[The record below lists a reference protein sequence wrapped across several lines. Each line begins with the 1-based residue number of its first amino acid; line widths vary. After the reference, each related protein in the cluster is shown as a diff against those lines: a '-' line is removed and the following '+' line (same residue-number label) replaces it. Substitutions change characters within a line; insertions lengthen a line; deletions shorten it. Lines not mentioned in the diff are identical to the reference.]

1 MMPDVLAMSL
11 VAVAILGTYG
21 WRFMGVLVAGRIEEG
36 SPLFGWITCVA
47 YAIAA
52 GLMMKLLVLPTGALA
67 NASSMDRA
75 IAFTIAI
82 AVFYHAEGLLLW
94 TAISKQPLRRMSGS
108 GRFQPS
114 FF

>member
-67 NASSMDRA
+67 NTSSMDRA

-82 AVFYHAEGLLLW
+82 AVFYLAKRRLVPALLVGVVLFFVLV
-94 TAISKQPLRRMSGS
+94 SFSGAT
-108 GRFQPS
+108 
-114 FF
+114 